1 MGTINYPIGI
11 QAFAE
16 LREDGYAYVDKTSYI
31 YKLIESSKYVFLSRP
46 RRFGKSLLLSTIHSL
61 FDGRKDLFEG
71 LEIAGSDYDWQPRP
85 VIHIDFTGYDYS
97 VPGSLENAL
106 NNIFERFEV
115 KYGGEKKSR
124 PLSERLEYIIV
135 KAHEKS
141 GHRVVVL
148 IDEYDKALLETVDNP
163 DLQEQFRNTLR
174 GVYGNLKKLDEHIW
188 FAMLTGVTKFGHLS
202 IFSDLNNLRDISMV
216 EEYAGICGIT
226 ADELVRYFH
235 EGVAE
240 LADQRGLSVDETYN
254 RLKESYDGYHFVPE
268 ATPDIYNPFSLLNAL
283 ADKRIRDYWFQTGT
297 PTFLVKLIKS
307 KKIDLQELDE
317 VEIRASDVVSVSFD
331 LKSSLYPVLYQ
342 TGYLTIK
349 GYDERTDRLTLGF
362 PNREVR
368 EGFLYQLYSLY
379 ALPERSTTEF
389 DIAKFY
395 RDVVD
400 GNAEGFMIR
409 LRSLF
414 SSFPYDSF
422 NLNDVEQH
430 YQDVCYLV
438 MKLLGFMTDVEYHTA
453 NGRIDMVVKSDR
465 YIFVF
470 EFKMDRTAEEAMA
483 QINNKDYPLPF
494 VADGRK
500 IIKIGAN
507 FSSEKRTI
515 SDWIIEPM

>member
-1 MGTINYPIGI
+1 M
-11 QAFAE
+11 
-16 LREDGYAYVDKTSYI
+16 
-31 YKLIESSKYVFLSRP
+31 
-46 RRFGKSLLLSTIHSL
+46 
-61 FDGRKDLFEG
+61 
-71 LEIAGSDYDWQPRP
+71 
-85 VIHIDFTGYDYS
+85 
-97 VPGSLENAL
+97 
-106 NNIFERFEV
+106 
-115 KYGGEKKSR
+115 
-124 PLSERLEYIIV
+124 
-135 KAHEKS
+135 
-141 GHRVVVL
+141 
-148 IDEYDKALLETVDNP
+148 
-163 DLQEQFRNTLR
+163 
-174 GVYGNLKKLDEHIW
+174 
-188 FAMLTGVTKFGHLS
+188 
-202 IFSDLNNLRDISMV
+202 
-216 EEYAGICGIT
+216 
-226 ADELVRYFH
+226 
-235 EGVAE
+235 
-240 LADQRGLSVDETYN
+240 
-254 RLKESYDGYHFVPE
+254 
-268 ATPDIYNPFSLLNAL
+268 
-283 ADKRIRDYWFQTGT
+283 
-297 PTFLVKLIKS
+297 
-307 KKIDLQELDE
+307 QELDE